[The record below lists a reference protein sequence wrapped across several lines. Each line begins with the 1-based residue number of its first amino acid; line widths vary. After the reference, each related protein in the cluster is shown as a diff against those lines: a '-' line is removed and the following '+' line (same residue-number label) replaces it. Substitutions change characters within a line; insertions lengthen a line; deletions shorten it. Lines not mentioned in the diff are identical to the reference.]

1 MLYFLIESQ
10 FQLIFFPK
18 LFREIVVGKY
28 PLYKQGS
35 WGVLLA
41 NLFQILFSLG
51 ENFAQYS
58 PLTQSLR
65 LSATLAA
72 QGAAYNISTFYQ
84 LGNNSLT
91 FCLIEIVFKDFL
103 AKVPILGNK

>member
-1 MLYFLIESQ
+1 M
-10 FQLIFFPK
+10 
-18 LFREIVVGKY
+18 GNY
-28 PLYKQGS
+28 PLYKQGAS
-35 WGVLLA
+35 SGKSVS
-41 NLFQILFSLG
+41 NSFFLG